1 MATGMQQQTG
11 ARRTGTAMRTGA
23 AQPAAGGAGG
33 VGNILQKWNEL
44 DPKLKTIIMVVGGI
58 LVISLVILNVMASS
72 NKPVPLYSSPI
83 TTTDSAAIQQY
94 LTQWGIPHEIPEGGT
109 NVAVA
114 PKYRSQVLI
123 RLASV
128 GLPKRSIGGTTADT
142 LSGKTDGITP
152 PTREEKKERM
162 TLRLA
167 GDLTEIIREIDGV
180 ADCYV
185 KLVPKPENSWGEN
198 KSSATAAIMIK
209 FQPGAQLSADQ
220 INGIVNLTAYSVPDL
235 APENIKIMDTKGNIL
250 NNTTPDPN
258 GGGML
263 SLNGGGTVS
272 GAGSVYDQQRVKL
285 EQEMRGKVQSALDQ
299 MLGSGK
305 STVQLSLEMDFSQKE
320 TNITKYGGATSDGTV
335 VDSQKTE
342 SEEYT
347 SDPES
352 GNGTGAQQMSNGSS
366 GNSDYKKQA
375 IVVHKKVDEKKI
387 RTVNVAP
394 SIKRITCSVSVDGLK
409 DQEAVGKIEK
419 FVKDS
424 IGFNAARG
432 DSVTV
437 IDFNF
442 IRQDLIK
449 GMEGQSANAM
459 PFIPSEREGSAGS
472 NMNQWMPVMVAVPVI
487 MVVMLVGLFYIK
499 QKSVQKEKQ
508 RLVLTSG
515 PGATVSDISDLLAD
529 KEGKITP
536 PPATKVNTTD
546 QLENLAKEKPTKV
559 AELLKSTW
567 LADR

>member
-1 MATGMQQQTG
+1 M
-11 ARRTGTAMRTGA
+11 
-23 AQPAAGGAGG
+23 
-33 VGNILQKWNEL
+33 GNILQKWNEL
-44 DPKLKTIIMVVGGI
+44 DPKLKTVIMIVGGI
-58 LVISLVILNVMASS
+58 LIISLVILNVVASS
-72 NKPVPLYSSPI
+72 NKPVPLYSSTI
-83 TTTDSAAIQQY
+83 TPSDAAEIQQH
-94 LTQWGIPHEIPEGGT
+94 LTQWGIPHQMEEGGT

-128 GLPKRSIGGTTADT
+128 GLPKRQLGGTTAELLT
-142 LSGKTDGITP
+142 GKSDGITP

-209 FQPGAQLSADQ
+209 FQPGANLSADQ

-235 APENIKIMDTKGNIL
+235 APENIKIMDTKGNVL

-263 SLNGGGTVS
+263 SLGGGTVS
-272 GAGSVYDQQRVKL
+272 GAGSIYEQQRRDV
-285 EQEMRGKVQSALDQ
+285 EREMRGKVQSALDQ
-299 MLGSGK
+299 MLGEGK
-305 STVQLSLEMDFSQKE
+305 STVQLSLDMDFSQKE
-320 TNITKYGGATSDGTV
+320 TEIKKFGGATSDGTV
-335 VDSQKTE
+335 VDSEKRET
-342 SEEYT
+342 EEYT
-347 SDPES
+347 SNPDSENS
-352 GNGTGAQQMSNGSS
+352 GAQQMSSSSS

-394 SIKRITCSVSVDGLK
+394 SIKRITCSVSVDGVK
-409 DQEAVGKIEK
+409 DPELVGKIEK

-437 IDFNF
+437 IDFPF
-442 IRQDLIK
+442 TRQDLIQ
-449 GMEGQSANAM
+449 GMEGQSVGM
-459 PFIPSEREGSAGS
+459 PTFPTEREGATGGD
-472 NMNQWMPVMVAVPVI
+472 MNRWMPVMVAVPVV